1 MLVGGLES
9 SSRFS
14 AEQKNKTS
22 FFWLFFFACNFC
34 CVCLFVSEKLAK
46 LTYLVKKTSFLEIF
60 SNNQIGLAGLNHK
73 SVYHRK
79 FTFSILAWN
88 SPGSS
93 VSIVQSL
100 V

>member
-22 FFWLFFFACNFC
+22 FFWLFFCLQFLL
-34 CVCLFVSEKLAK
+34 CLFVFSEKLAK

>member
-22 FFWLFFFACNFC
+22 FFWLFFFACNFV
-34 CVCLFVSEKLAK
+34 VCLFFSEKLAK